1 MQRSLLLFIF
11 LLLLQSVGFAQTKF
25 YVTISAK
32 EIGKEDYLQLKL
44 IVENA
49 NTVDKVSNPMLTNF
63 SIESGPNEETGFS
76 KINGKT
82 KKYLALNYIIKPK
95 AAGTFT
101 IPAVIAIAD
110 GKEYKSESITIKV
123 LDKATVNRQPQT
135 SVFDAF
141 DDQQANQINIAEHT
155 IKDNENIADK
165 VKGKM
170 FVKAEVDKRQVFVGE
185 PIGVTYKLYTRL
197 KSESN
202 VIKNPSFNG
211 FSVVDMELNNPMQY
225 GIEKL
230 NGKEFN
236 VYVLRK
242 AQLYP
247 LQDGQL
253 TIDKVEVENVV
264 TFIKESYLKKRQDNF
279 FDDLGQ
285 TPLPPEA
292 LINQKINIES
302 EVININVKPLPSK
315 NVPLQFKGAVGN
327 FTISSKLAS
336 DIALTN
342 TTNKL
347 IVTIVGEGNLHLI
360 NAPEI
365 TWAKNFESFE
375 PIVTDEIDK
384 TTLPLS
390 GSKTFTFP
398 FVVSDIGKYMLDS
411 IHFVYFDT
419 KLGIYKKVSSQP
431 KKINVDKGLAINV
444 IIDDEKNNSK
454 NLLAKLTSNRKW
466 VITLLALLVALGIFV
481 WIKNEKKKQIQT
493 TEVKLDDAPNELP
506 IITKDWLH
514 NSKQVLTAQDDA
526 KFYKTIN
533 TEFINF
539 LGNRFDIDV
548 ANVNKQNILQ
558 AMAENK
564 IGQRIIVEV
573 ATSLQFLED
582 KLYNPFSNA
591 EKNITTDELLASIE
605 NIIQHLS

>member
-1 MQRSLLLFIF
+1 MQRSLLFFIF
-11 LLLLQSVGFAQTKF
+11 LLLQSIAFAQTKF
-25 YVTISAK
+25 YATISAK

-49 NTVDKVSNPMLTNF
+49 NSVDKVSNPMLTNF

-76 KINGKT
+76 NINGKT

-95 AAGTFT
+95 AVGIFT
-101 IPAVIAIAD
+101 IPAVTAIAD

-123 LDKATVNRQPQT
+123 LDKATVNRQSQV

-141 DDQQANQINIAEHT
+141 DDEQANQINIAEHT
-155 IKDNENIADK
+155 IKDNENIVDK

-170 FVKAEVDKRQVFVGE
+170 FVKAEVDKKQVFVGE

-264 TFIKESYLKKRQDNF
+264 TFIKESFLKKRQDNF

-285 TPLPPEA
+285 TPLPQEA
-292 LINQKINIES
+292 LVNQKINIES
-302 EVININVKPLPSK
+302 DVININVKPLPSK

-327 FTISSKLAS
+327 FTITSKLAN
-336 DIALTN
+336 DIVLTN
-342 TTNKL
+342 ATNKL

-365 TWAKNFESFE
+365 TWPKNFESFE
-375 PIVTDEIDK
+375 PIIADEINK

-398 FVVSDIGKYMLDS
+398 FVVSDTGKYMLDT
-411 IHFVYFDT
+411 IHFAYFDT
-419 KLGIYKKVSSQP
+419 KQGVYKKVSS
-431 KKINVDKGLAINV
+431 KSIKVNVNKGLANNV
-444 IIDDEKNNSK
+444 IIDGGKDTSK

-466 VITLLALLVALGIFV
+466 VVSLLALLMALGIFG
-481 WIKNEKKKQIQT
+481 WIKNNKKKQVKI
-493 TEVKLDDAPNELP
+493 TEAKLEDTSNELP
-506 IITKDWLH
+506 IIAKDWLH
-514 NSKQVLTAQDDA
+514 NSKQVLVAQDDA

-533 TEFINF
+533 AEFINF
-539 LGNRFDIDV
+539 LGSRFDIDV

-558 AMAENK
+558 AMVENK
-564 IGQRIIVEV
+564 IELSIVETV
-573 ATSLQFLED
+573 TSSLQFFED
-582 KLYNPFSNA
+582 KLYNPFSKA
-591 EKNITTDELLASIE
+591 EQTLTTDEWLDRIKNVINE
-605 NIIQHLS
+605 LS